1 MHGVIALAMPLI
13 GYQARKNRNLHGI
26 PGMST
31 LGKIIRHRLATL
43 LPGEL
48 KPQEIPALLL
58 PHRHSVLLT
67 QRRATMLVNR
77 VRLFA
82 FLFAVLTPMWSLVDL
97 MVFPL
102 PLWLSLAA
110 CRALV
115 CAAFIWL
122 LLMYQPSGRLLDA
135 YRAIAILFAIP
146 TGFYIVSHT
155 ILGYY
160 QLSSLSAA
168 VGAGYAF
175 LPFVLMAG
183 LAIFPLTLLENTFMV
198 VIILLA
204 QAFAGALSWTVL
216 SWPSFAGAF
225 WLLMLIGA
233 VTALAGMSQLA
244 FMIAL
249 VRQAIR
255 DPLTG
260 IFSRGSGEE
269 ILQLQWENAQRQDRP
284 LALAFIDLD
293 HFKSLNDTF
302 GHDAGDQAL
311 REAASVLQGSLRGGD
326 TLVRWGGEEF
336 LLLMPD
342 TSQPQAA
349 AALKRVLEKGFGLRP
364 DGTPLTASI
373 GLGERRQDAAADYR
387 ALLDQ
392 ADRRMY
398 QAKSAGR
405 NQLCTGSVREG
416 VAA

>member
-1 MHGVIALAMPLI
+1 
-13 GYQARKNRNLHGI
+13 
-26 PGMST
+26 MST
-31 LGKIIRHRLATL
+31 LTTLLRQRLVTL

-48 KPQEIPALLL
+48 KPRELRALLI
-58 PHRHSVLLT
+58 PRRHTVLLT
-67 QRRATMLVNR
+67 QRRATMIVNR

-82 FLFAVLTPMWSLVDL
+82 FLFALLTPLWSLVDL
-97 MVFPL
+97 VVFPL
-102 PLWLSLAA
+102 SLWLSLAVS
-110 CRALV
+110 RIGV

-122 LLMYQPSGRLLDA
+122 LLMYKPSGSLFDA
-135 YRAIAILFAIP
+135 YRAIGILFAIP
-146 TGFYIVSHT
+146 TAFYIVSHT
-155 ILGYY
+155 ILGFY

-168 VGAGYAF
+168 VAAGYAF

-183 LAIFPLTLLENTFMV
+183 LAIFPLTLVENAVLV

-233 VTALAGMSQLA
+233 VTSMAGMSQLA

-260 IFSRGSGEE
+260 AFSRGSGEE
-269 ILQLQWENAQRQDRP
+269 ILRLQWDSAQRQNGA
-284 LALAFIDLD
+284 LAVAFIDLD
-293 HFKSLNDTF
+293 HFKALNDTF
-302 GHDAGDQAL
+302 GHEAGDHAL
-311 REAASVLQGSLRGGD
+311 IEASRILQQGLRGSD

-336 LLLMPD
+336 LLIMPG
-342 TSQPQAA
+342 TASKQAVQ
-349 AALKRVLEKGFGLRP
+349 ALERVLQGGFGQRP

-373 GLGERRQDAAADYR
+373 GLGERSQDAAADYR
-387 ALLDQ
+387 ALLEQ

-398 QAKSAGR
+398 QAKAAGR
-405 NQLCTGSVREG
+405 NQLCASSPTDLH
-416 VAA
+416 AT

>member
-1 MHGVIALAMPLI
+1 
-13 GYQARKNRNLHGI
+13 
-26 PGMST
+26 MST
-31 LGKIIRHRLATL
+31 FGAVLRQRLVTL

-48 KPQEIPALLL
+48 EPQEIYALLV
-58 PHRHSVLLT
+58 PNRHSVLLT
-67 QRRATMLVNR
+67 QRRATMVVNR

-82 FLFAVLTPMWSLVDL
+82 FLFAVLTPLWSVIDL
-97 MVFPL
+97 LVFPL

-115 CAAFIWL
+115 CVAFVWL
-122 LLMYQPSGRLLDA
+122 LLMYQPSGRLFDA
-135 YRAIAILFAIP
+135 YRALAILFAIP
-146 TGFYIVSHT
+146 TMFYIVSHT

-183 LAIFPLTLLENTFMV
+183 LAIFPLTLLENTVMV
-198 VIILLA
+198 IIILLA
-204 QAFAGALSWTVL
+204 QAFAGAVSWTVL

-269 ILQLQWENAQRQDRP
+269 ILRLQWENAQRQNRS
-284 LALAFIDLD
+284 LAIAFIDLD

-302 GHDAGDQAL
+302 GHEAGDRAL
-311 REAASVLQGSLRGGD
+311 IEAARILQGGLRGGD

-342 TSQPQAA
+342 TTQQQAA
-349 AALKRVLEKGFGLRP
+349 AALERILATGFGWRP
-364 DGTPLTASI
+364 DGSPLTASI

-387 ALLDQ
+387 ALLDR

-398 QAKSAGR
+398 QAKAAGR
-405 NQLCTGSVREG
+405 NQLCTGR
-416 VAA
+416 VADLVAV

>member
-1 MHGVIALAMPLI
+1 
-13 GYQARKNRNLHGI
+13 
-26 PGMST
+26 MST
-31 LGKIIRHRLATL
+31 FGEIVRQRLFTL

-48 KPQEIPALLL
+48 KPREIPALLL

-67 QRRATMLVNR
+67 QRRATMIVNR

-82 FLFAVLTPMWSLVDL
+82 FLFAVLTPMWTLIDL
-97 MVFPL
+97 MVFPVE
-102 PLWLSLAA
+102 LWLSLAA
-110 CRALV
+110 CRVLV

-122 LLMYQPSGRLLDA
+122 LLMYQPSGSLFDA

-146 TGFYIVSHT
+146 TVFYIVSHT

-160 QLSSLSAA
+160 ELSSLSAA

-183 LAIFPLTLLENTFMV
+183 LAIFPLTFLENTVMV

-216 SWPSFAGAF
+216 NWPSFAGAF

-260 IFSRGSGEE
+260 VFSRGSGEE
-269 ILQLQWENAQRQDRP
+269 ILQLQWENAQRQNSP
-284 LALAFIDLD
+284 LAIAFIDLD

-302 GHDAGDQAL
+302 GHEAGDRAL
-311 REAASVLQGSLRGGD
+311 IEASRILQSQLRGSD

-336 LLLMPD
+336 LLVMPG
-342 TSQPQAA
+342 TTTAQAA
-349 AALKRVLEKGFGLRP
+349 AALERILQTGLGVRP
-364 DGTPLTASI
+364 DGSALTASI
-373 GLGERRQDAAADYR
+373 GLGERRQDAASSYR
-387 ALLDQ
+387 ALLEQ
-392 ADRRMY
+392 ADQRMY
-398 QAKSAGR
+398 RAKASGR
-405 NQLCTGSVREG
+405 NQLCSGAPSDP

>member
-1 MHGVIALAMPLI
+1 
-13 GYQARKNRNLHGI
+13 
-26 PGMST
+26 MSIFCET
-31 LGKIIRHRLATL
+31 LRQRLVTL
-43 LPGEL
+43 LPDEL
-48 KPQEIPALLL
+48 KPREMFALLL
-58 PHRHSVLLT
+58 PRGHSVLLI
-67 QRRATMLVNR
+67 QRRATMIVNR

-82 FLFAVLTPMWSLVDL
+82 LLFAVLTPLWSLIDL

-110 CRALV
+110 CRILV

-122 LLMYQPSGRLLDA
+122 LVMYQPSGRLLDA

-146 TGFYIVSHT
+146 TVFYIVSHT

-183 LAIFPLTLLENTFMV
+183 LAIFPLTLVENAVIVF
-198 VIILLA
+198 IILLA
-204 QAFAGALSWTVL
+204 QALAGALSWTVL
-216 SWPSFAGAF
+216 NWPSFAGAF

-260 IFSRGSGEE
+260 VFSRGSGEE
-269 ILQLQWENAQRQDRP
+269 ILQLQWENAQRHDGA

-293 HFKSLNDTF
+293 HFKTLNDTF
-302 GHDAGDQAL
+302 GHEAGDRAL
-311 REAASVLQGSLRGGD
+311 IEASQILHSGLRASD
-326 TLVRWGGEEF
+326 TLIRWGGEEF

-342 TSQPQAA
+342 TTQAQA
-349 AALKRVLEKGFGLRP
+349 VQALERLRQGGFGLRP

-373 GLGERRQDAAADYR
+373 GVGERREDSATDYR
-387 ALLDQ
+387 ALLEQ
-392 ADRRMY
+392 ADKRMY
-398 QAKSAGR
+398 RAKAAGR
-405 NQLCTGSVREG
+405 DRLYAGSTSDPL
-416 VAA
+416 AA